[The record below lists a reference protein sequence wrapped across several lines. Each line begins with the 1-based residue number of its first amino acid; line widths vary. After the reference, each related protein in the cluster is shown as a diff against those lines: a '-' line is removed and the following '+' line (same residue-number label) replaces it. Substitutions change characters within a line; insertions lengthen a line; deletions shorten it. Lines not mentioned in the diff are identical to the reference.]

1 MKTSPNHRRNGDI
14 HMSTAG
20 TSLGW
25 SLLVSLLMLTITFW
39 YWHDAKNETSAKRQ
53 HSFEL
58 EVERI
63 NRGIKDR
70 LANYE
75 LVLRGIK
82 GYFAGSAQIDRHEFF
97 TYAQAL
103 QLSVSEPGLQGVA
116 LVLHVPGTQKE
127 RHIANTRARGFPEY
141 RLRPDG
147 ERDVYAPIAL
157 IEPLS
162 NDNRNVVGFDILTIP
177 QAQEALHT
185 SRDSGKVVLSRKL
198 QLRQDVGK
206 PDAPAAVVMY
216 LPIYA
221 NGARLDTP
229 EDRRK
234 ALLAWVD
241 APFRIPDLI
250 AGLNIELGTDI
261 GLSIFESA
269 AGTPETLLFRSGQ
282 QDGGEASTQLRSRNA
297 LDVGGHRWQIE
308 VATLPG
314 FERRFDNVAH
324 TQVALV
330 GVLLSLLFGWV
341 TWMLTTGKA
350 RAIALAREKTWELRG
365 IRDDLESTLNAIPD
379 LLVELGRDGRI
390 HHYRSSRADL
400 LSARPTSFLGRK
412 LSDMLP
418 AEAATIWMEA
428 VQEAGAQGFSIGK
441 QYLAPH
447 PDGDKWFELSIAR
460 KDSRP
465 ADGERFI
472 AIARDITERK
482 HAEIDLKARDET
494 LRLLEACLSRLNDV
508 VIVTEAEPTREPGP
522 RIVYVNDAFT
532 RRTGYSREE
541 AIGRSPRFLQGPNTA
556 RDACE
561 RIGAALKNWQ
571 PVREELVNYTK
582 SGEEYWLEIDIVPVA
597 NDNGWYTHWVAV
609 ERDITERKQHEEH
622 TYRLAY
628 LDALTGLPNRL
639 MLHDRMK
646 QALASAQ
653 RTGKKGALLF
663 VDLDN
668 FKQINDARGHAV
680 GDQLLIRIASH
691 LNEIMRTDDTI
702 ARLGGDEFVM
712 LVNDL
717 GPDEET
723 SSLAV
728 MSIARKVH
736 AALEA
741 PHDIDG
747 RRYACTGS
755 IGITIFPKSNE
766 GIDDLLRE
774 ADTAMYRAK
783 AAGRNRISFFQAT
796 MQGEVEA
803 RLAMEQDLKQALAAG
818 QMELHVQSQFD
829 NNFTEIGGE
838 LLLRWNHPSLG
849 SISPFEFIA
858 IAEES
863 GLIIP
868 LGDWVVRQAC
878 HMLVHM
884 DTTGR
889 KGTLSVNVSP
899 RQFHQEDFVN
909 RVRAILHET
918 GAPVDRLVFEVT
930 EGLFIQNWEE
940 TKRRMIELVDMGIR
954 FSIDDFG
961 TGYSSLAYLKK
972 LPLYELKIDK
982 SFVQDTPDDPSD
994 TAIVKSILSMARH
1007 LNLRVVAEGVE
1018 TRAQAD
1024 FLIANR
1030 CDCLQGYLLQRPKPM
1045 ADWMA

>member
-1 MKTSPNHRRNGDI
+1 
-14 HMSTAG
+14 MSWA
-20 TSLGW
+20 
-25 SLLVSLLMLTITFW
+25 LLVSILMLTITFW
-39 YWHDAKNETSAKRQ
+39 YWHGAKNETIEKRQ
-53 HSFEL
+53 HSFDL
-58 EVERI
+58 EVDRI
-63 NRGIKDR
+63 NRGIQDR
-70 LANYE
+70 LATYE
-75 LVLRGIK
+75 LVLRGIQ
-82 GYFAGSAQIDRHEFF
+82 GYFAGSAQINRDEFF
-97 TYAQAL
+97 AYTQAL
-103 QLSVSEPGLQGVA
+103 QLSVSEPGLQGIA
-116 LVLHVPGTQKE
+116 LVMHVPRALKE
-127 RHIANTRARGFPEY
+127 RHIANMRTRGFPDY
-141 RLRPDG
+141 RIRPDG
-147 ERDVYAPIAL
+147 ERDAYAPIAL
-157 IEPLS
+157 IEPLTD
-162 NDNRNVVGFDILTIP
+162 DNRNALGFDISTTP
-177 QAQEALHT
+177 QAHAALLA
-185 SRDSGKVVLSRKL
+185 SRDSGHVALSRKL
-198 QLRQDVGK
+198 QLVQDDGK
-206 PDAPAAVVMY
+206 PNAPAAVVMY

-241 APFRIPDLI
+241 APFRMADLI

-261 GLSIFESA
+261 GLTISENNVES
-269 AGTPETLLFRSGQ
+269 PETLLFRSGHQ
-282 QDGGEASTQLRSRNA
+282 GGDDSITQLKTRRV
-297 LDVGGHRWQIE
+297 LDVGGHRWHID

-324 TQVALV
+324 GRVAFV
-330 GVLLSLLFGWV
+330 GVLLSLLFGWI
-341 TWMLTTGKA
+341 TWMLMTSKA
-350 RAIALAREKTWELRG
+350 RAIALAREKTRELRG

-379 LLVELGRDGRI
+379 LLVELGLDGRI
-390 HHYRSSRADL
+390 HHYRSSRAEL
-400 LSARPTSFLGRK
+400 LSAHPTSFLGRK

-418 AEAATIWMEA
+418 ADAANIWMEA
-428 VQEAGAQGFSIGK
+428 VREADAQGISVGK
-441 QYLAPH
+441 QYQAPH
-447 PDGDKWFELSIAR
+447 PDGDKWFELCIA
-460 KDSRP
+460 KKESGPDDP
-465 ADGERFI
+465 VRFI

-508 VIVTEAEPTREPGP
+508 VIVTEAEPIGEPGP

-541 AIGRSPRFLQGPNTA
+541 ALGRSPRFLQGPNTA
-556 RDACE
+556 RDTCE
-561 RIGAALKNWQ
+561 RISAALKNWQ
-571 PVREELVNYTK
+571 PVREELINYTK

-597 NDNGWYTHWVAV
+597 NDSGWYTHWVAV

-646 QALASAQ
+646 QALASAR
-653 RTGKKGALLF
+653 RTGQMGALIFL
-663 VDLDN
+663 DLDN
-668 FKQINDARGHAV
+668 FKQINDARGHAI

-691 LNEIMRTDDTI
+691 LNHIMRTDDTI

-723 SSLAV
+723 SALNV
-728 MSIARKVH
+728 MMIARKVH
-736 AALEA
+736 EALET
-741 PHDIDG
+741 PYDIDG

-755 IGITIFPKSNE
+755 IGITIFPKANE
-766 GIDDLLRE
+766 DIDDLLRE

-818 QMELHVQSQFD
+818 QMSLHVQSQFD
-829 NNFTEIGGE
+829 SNFTEIGGE
-838 LLLRWNHPSLG
+838 LLMRWNHPSRG
-849 SISPFEFIA
+849 SISPLEFIS

-868 LGDWVVRQAC
+868 LGDWVVREAC
-878 HMLVHM
+878 SMLVQM
-884 DTTGR
+884 KATGR
-889 KGTLSVNVSP
+889 QSTLSVNVSP
-899 RQFHQEDFVN
+899 HQFHQDDFVN
-909 RVRAILHET
+909 RVRTILHET
-918 GAPVDRLVFEVT
+918 GAPADQLVFEVT

-940 TKRRMIELVDMGIR
+940 TRRRMIELVNMGIR

-994 TAIVKSILSMARH
+994 TAIVRSILSMAKH

-1024 FLIANR
+1024 FLIANQ
-1030 CDCLQGYLLQRPKPM
+1030 CDCLQGYLLSRPQPL
-1045 ADWMA
+1045 AAWMA

>member
-1 MKTSPNHRRNGDI
+1 M
-14 HMSTAG
+14 
-20 TSLGW
+20 
-25 SLLVSLLMLTITFW
+25 
-39 YWHDAKNETSAKRQ
+39 
-53 HSFEL
+53 
-58 EVERI
+58 
-63 NRGIKDR
+63 
-70 LANYE
+70 
-75 LVLRGIK
+75 
-82 GYFAGSAQIDRHEFF
+82 
-97 TYAQAL
+97 
-103 QLSVSEPGLQGVA
+103 
-116 LVLHVPGTQKE
+116 HVPRALKE
-127 RHIANTRARGFPEY
+127 RHIANMRTRGFPDY
-141 RLRPDG
+141 RIRPDG
-147 ERDVYAPIAL
+147 ERDAYAPIAL
-157 IEPLS
+157 IEPLTD
-162 NDNRNVVGFDILTIP
+162 DNRNALGFDISTTP
-177 QAQEALHT
+177 QAHAALLA
-185 SRDSGKVVLSRKL
+185 SRDSGHVALSRKL
-198 QLRQDVGK
+198 QLVQDDGK
-206 PDAPAAVVMY
+206 PNAPAAVVMY

-241 APFRIPDLI
+241 APFRMADLI

-261 GLSIFESA
+261 GLTISENNVES
-269 AGTPETLLFRSGQ
+269 PETLLFRSGHQ
-282 QDGGEASTQLRSRNA
+282 GGDDSITQLKTRRV
-297 LDVGGHRWQIE
+297 LDVGGHRWHID
-308 VATLPG
+308 VVTLPG

-324 TQVALV
+324 GRVAFV
-330 GVLLSLLFGWV
+330 GVLLSLLFGWI
-341 TWMLTTGKA
+341 TWMLMTSKA
-350 RAIALAREKTWELRG
+350 RAIALAREKTRELRG

-379 LLVELGRDGRI
+379 LMVELGLDGRI
-390 HHYRSSRADL
+390 HHYRSSRAEL
-400 LSARPTSFLGRK
+400 LSAHPTSFLGRK

-418 AEAATIWMEA
+418 ADAANIWMEA
-428 VQEAGAQGFSIGK
+428 VREADAQGISVGK
-441 QYLAPH
+441 QYQAPH
-447 PDGDKWFELSIAR
+447 PDGDKWFELCIA
-460 KDSRP
+460 KKESGPDDP
-465 ADGERFI
+465 VRFI

-508 VIVTEAEPTREPGP
+508 VIVTEAEPIGEPGP

-541 AIGRSPRFLQGPNTA
+541 ALGRSPRFLQGPNTA
-556 RDACE
+556 RDTCE
-561 RIGAALKNWQ
+561 RISAALKKWQ
-571 PVREELVNYTK
+571 PIREELINYTK

-597 NDNGWYTHWVAV
+597 NDSGWYTHWVAV

-646 QALASAQ
+646 QALASAR
-653 RTGKKGALLF
+653 RTGQMGALIFL
-663 VDLDN
+663 DLDN
-668 FKQINDARGHAV
+668 FKQINDARGHAI

-691 LNEIMRTDDTI
+691 LNHIMRTDDTI

-723 SSLAV
+723 SALNV
-728 MSIARKVH
+728 MMIARKVH
-736 AALEA
+736 EALET
-741 PHDIDG
+741 PYDIDG

-755 IGITIFPKSNE
+755 IGITIFPKANE
-766 GIDDLLRE
+766 DIDDLLRE

-818 QMELHVQSQFD
+818 QMSLHVQSQFD
-829 NNFTEIGGE
+829 SNFTEIGGE
-838 LLLRWNHPSLG
+838 LLMRWNHPSRG
-849 SISPFEFIA
+849 SISPLEFIS

-878 HMLVHM
+878 SMLVQM
-884 DTTGR
+884 NAIGR
-889 KGTLSVNVSP
+889 KTTLSVNVSP
-899 RQFHQEDFVN
+899 HQFHQDDFVN
-909 RVRAILHET
+909 RISTILNET
-918 GAPVDRLVFEVT
+918 GAPADRLVFEVT

-940 TKRRMIELVDMGIR
+940 TRQRMIELVNMGIR

-994 TAIVKSILSMARH
+994 TAIVRSILSMAKH

-1024 FLIANR
+1024 FLIANQ
-1030 CDCLQGYLLQRPKPM
+1030 CDCLQGYLLSRPQPL
-1045 ADWMA
+1045 AAWMA